1 MENDKSYLEGKSLSK
16 IEKDRE
22 EAVPENITG
31 DCIRS
36 DRSGG
41 ISAFHLD
48 SRSEAIVIQLT
59 VIPDNKRTDQKNGK
73 ISEEAIMNRKS
84 ITQEYYTLVVD
95 KYGVLPS
102 MHREE
107 SGAGLVAA
115 AFMDLLSADIIT
127 EDKKKII
134 VVKDIPDELK
144 HLEPL
149 YIYLKEKQ
157 RSVNKMMT
165 DWHAGA
171 RCRQLMESTGKS
183 LIADGL
189 AAEEP
194 GGMFRPK
201 KVYIPVNEYKEEL
214 NGILKAAVIAKEE
227 MRPEDMALLCILKES
242 KNLNQYFSKDE
253 RDELRRRIEEI
264 KEDPQNKAL
273 SEMIRYITYVEDLTA
288 YVVIAAT
295 MAN

>member
-1 MENDKSYLEGKSLSK
+1 
-16 IEKDRE
+16 
-22 EAVPENITG
+22 
-31 DCIRS
+31 
-36 DRSGG
+36 
-41 ISAFHLD
+41 
-48 SRSEAIVIQLT
+48 
-59 VIPDNKRTDQKNGK
+59 
-73 ISEEAIMNRKS
+73 MNRKS

-115 AFMDLLSADIIT
+115 AFMDLLSADAIT
-127 EDKKKII
+127 EDKKKIT
-134 VVKDIPDELK
+134 VVKDLPNELMY
-144 HLEPL
+144 LEPL
-149 YIYLKEKQ
+149 YLYLKEKQ

-183 LIADGL
+183 LLADGL

-214 NGILKAAVIAKEE
+214 NGILKAAVIAKGE

-253 RDELRRRIEEI
+253 RDELRRRIKEI

-288 YVVIAAT
+288 FFIVGRFIRHKK
-295 MAN
+295 